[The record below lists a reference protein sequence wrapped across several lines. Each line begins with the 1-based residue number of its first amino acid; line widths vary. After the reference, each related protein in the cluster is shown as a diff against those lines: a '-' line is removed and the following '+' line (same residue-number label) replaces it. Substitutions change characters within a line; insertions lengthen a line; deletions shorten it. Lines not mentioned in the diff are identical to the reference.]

1 MFNELK
7 EVKHF
12 KEIADF
18 KNLILYNTLNKTF
31 KDSSKSRS
39 VFRTQTSI
47 YDGAF
52 SWIYLTAY
60 YFRN

>member
-18 KNLILYNTLNKTF
+18 KNLMLYNTLNKTF

-39 VFRTQTSI
+39 VFRT
-47 YDGAF
+47 
-52 SWIYLTAY
+52 
-60 YFRN
+60 